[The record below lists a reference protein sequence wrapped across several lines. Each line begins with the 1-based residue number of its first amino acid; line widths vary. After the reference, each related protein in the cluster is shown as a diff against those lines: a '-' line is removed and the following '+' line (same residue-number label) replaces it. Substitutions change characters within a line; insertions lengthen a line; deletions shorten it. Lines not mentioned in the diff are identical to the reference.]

1 MLKCLRS
8 PYMIF
13 KNKMNIVECFKSSIE
28 SNVRIEIQLHKAGYL
43 HPTNLALFLYGGADK
58 SAPYILFGRRGAVI
72 IACRSIY
79 LLVCINRHRGT
90 EPHHPPLRHRGR
102 GDPIAGISTHLL
114 SLGVVL
120 ILSSLRLLSWFVTHG
135 GESREEVCCG
145 GRRRRTG
152 VAGAGD
158 LRLLRQQAGEPAV
171 LQRCRA
177 RPWQA
182 TGELAAGS
190 RQSD

>member
-1 MLKCLRS
+1 MFQIFDRIKCTNRNSITQGRLFAS
-8 PYMIF
+8 Y
-13 KNKMNIVECFKSSIE
+13 KSSTVFIWRCRQI
-28 SNVRIEIQLHKAGYL
+28 SAIYSFR
-43 HPTNLALFLYGGADK
+43 PT
-58 SAPYILFGRRGAVI
+58 RAVI

-102 GDPIAGISTHLL
+102 GDPIEGISTHLL

-120 ILSSLRLLSWFVTHG
+120 ILSSLPLLSWFVTHG

-145 GRRRRTG
+145 GRRRRRTG